1 MSLNLPLWSL
11 KSLVFKL
18 FTVTHWWLSV
28 VCSKFALCGFWF
40 TRKMSDNKLLGS
52 FYINCLTFLKGIKT
66 ICKRGKEKP
75 KCCFKK
81 FRRETATRWRFCGT
95 AATFIHPSDPCGSVD
110 VVFRLLVFLT
120 SEDFVALFFKTSQWC
135 QFSHICN
142 TFVKHFLKSNQ
153 KKQLILYK

>member
-11 KSLVFKL
+11 KSLVL
-18 FTVTHWWLSV
+18 SCLLSPIDGSPLSV
-28 VCSKFALCGFWF
+28 PSSPCVDSGLPE
-40 TRKMSDNKLLGS
+40 KMSDNKLLGS
-52 FYINCLTFLKGIKT
+52 FYINCLTFLKRIKT

-75 KCCFKK
+75 KSCFNKC
-81 FRRETATRWRFCGT
+81 RRETATRWRFCGT

-110 VVFRLLVFLT
+110 VVFRLLVFLN

-142 TFVKHFLKSNQ
+142 TFVKHF
-153 KKQLILYK
+153 

>member
-1 MSLNLPLWSL
+1 MKKRISAVSQNTGLLRVSYHEMSLNLPLWSL

-52 FYINCLTFLKGIKT
+52 FYVNCLTFQKKIKRIKT

-81 FRRETATRWRFCGT
+81 CRRETATRWRFCGT
-95 AATFIHPSDPCGSVD
+95 AATCIHPLRSLWFCWCGVSSP
-110 VVFRLLVFLT
+110 RLFNLRRLCCFI
-120 SEDFVALFFKTSQWC
+120 F
-135 QFSHICN
+135 
-142 TFVKHFLKSNQ
+142 
-153 KKQLILYK
+153 